1 VTALPV
7 RSLGDRRVSAI
18 GLGCMSMSWAYV
30 DRAGDTDDDSSIAVI
45 RRAVELGV
53 THVDTADVYGP
64 HHNEDL
70 VGRALQGDADTFV
83 ATKVGLV
90 PGPNGGYP
98 LGYAASPER
107 IRTEVEGS
115 LRRLR
120 RDVIDL
126 YYLHRVDPQV
136 PLEETWGAMADLV
149 TQGKVRMLGMSEASI
164 DELERAHR
172 LHPVTALQSELSLW
186 TRDAIATTLP
196 WCADH
201 GVAFVAFSP
210 LGRGFLTGTVT
221 EADFDPQDFRAKNPR
236 FAAEALE
243 RNREIVRRIE
253 AVAQR
258 YEATSAQVA
267 IAWTLAKG
275 EHVLSI
281 PGTRR
286 TRYLEENVGAARID
300 LLPEDVGELDA
311 LPEPVGSRY

>member
-1 VTALPV
+1 MTALPL
-7 RSLGDRRVSAI
+7 RPLGDRRVSAI

-30 DRAGDTDDDSSIAVI
+30 DRTGDTDDGSSIAVI
-45 RRAVELGV
+45 RRAVDLGV

-70 VGRALQGDADTFV
+70 VGRALEGDPDTLV

-107 IRTEVEGS
+107 IRAEVEGS

-126 YYLHRVDPQV
+126 YYLHRVDPKV
-136 PLEETWGAMADLV
+136 PLEESWGAMADLV
-149 TQGKVRMLGMSEASI
+149 AQGKVRMLGLSEANV

-172 LHPVTALQSELSLW
+172 LHPVAALQSELSLW

-196 WCADH
+196 WCAER

-221 EADFDPQDFRAKNPR
+221 EADFDPQDFRATNPR

-253 AVAQR
+253 AVGAR
-258 YEATSAQVA
+258 HGATPAQVA

-286 TRYLEENVGAARID
+286 VRYLEENIGAGHLTLSPDEVA
-300 LLPEDVGELDA
+300 ELDA

>member
-1 VTALPV
+1 MTSLPI
-7 RSLGDRRVSAI
+7 RSLGGRELTAI

-30 DRAGDTDDDSSIAVI
+30 DRSGDADDDASIGVI

-64 HHNEDL
+64 HHNEEL
-70 VGRALQGDADTFV
+70 VGRALEGDAETFV

-98 LGYAASPER
+98 LGYAARPER
-107 IRTEVEGS
+107 IRAEVEGS

-136 PLEETWGAMADLV
+136 PVEESWGAMAELV
-149 TQGKVRMLGMSEASI
+149 AQGKVRMLGMSEASL

-172 LHPVTALQSELSLW
+172 VHPVAALQSELSLW
-186 TRDAIATTLP
+186 TRDAIGTTLS
-196 WCADH
+196 WCADR

-221 EADFDPQDFRAKNPR
+221 AADFDPQDFRATNPR

-243 RNREIVRRIE
+243 RNREIVRRTA
-253 AVAQR
+253 AVAER
-258 YEATSAQVA
+258 YGATPAQIA

-286 TRYLEENVGAARID
+286 TRYLEENVGAARIT
-300 LLPEDVGELDA
+300 LAASDVAELDA
-311 LPEPVGSRY
+311 LPAPVGSRY

>member
-1 VTALPV
+1 VTSLPV
-7 RSLGDRRVSAI
+7 RSLGDREVSAI
-18 GLGCMSMSWAYV
+18 GLGCMSMSWAYI
-30 DRAGDTDDDSSIAVI
+30 DRSGETDDDSSIAVI

-64 HHNEDL
+64 FHNEEL
-70 VGRALQGDADTFV
+70 VGRALEGDADTVV
-83 ATKVGLV
+83 ATKVGLT

-98 LGYAASPER
+98 LAYAASPER

-126 YYLHRVDPQV
+126 YYLHRIDPAV

-149 TQGKVRMLGMSEASI
+149 TQGKVRMLGMSEASVE
-164 DELERAHR
+164 ELERAHR
-172 LHPVTALQSELSLW
+172 LHPVAALQSELSLW
-186 TRDAIATTLP
+186 TRDAIETTLP
-196 WCADH
+196 WCAER

-210 LGRGFLTGTVT
+210 LGRGFLTGTIT
-221 EADFDPQDFRAKNPR
+221 EADFDPQDFRATNSR
-236 FAAEALE
+236 FAAEALD
-243 RNREIVRRIE
+243 RNREIIRRIE
-253 AVAQR
+253 AVGQR
-258 YEATSAQVA
+258 YEATPAQIA

-286 TRYLEENVGAARID
+286 MRYLEENVAAARID
-300 LLPEDVGELDA
+300 LMPADVAELDA
-311 LPEPVGSRY
+311 LPAPVGTRY

>member
-1 VTALPV
+1 MSSLPV
-7 RSLGDRRVSAI
+7 RSLGDRQVSAI

-30 DRAGDTDDDSSIAVI
+30 DRTGETDDESSIAVI

-64 HHNEDL
+64 FHNEEI
-70 VGRALQGDADTFV
+70 VGRALEGDADTLI
-83 ATKVGLV
+83 ATKVGLT

-98 LGYAASPER
+98 LANAASPER

-126 YYLHRVDPQV
+126 YYLHRIDPAV

-172 LHPVTALQSELSLW
+172 LHPVAALQSELSLW
-186 TRDAIATTLP
+186 TRDSVETTLP

-243 RNREIVRRIE
+243 RNREIVRLTE

-258 YEATSAQVA
+258 YEATPAQVA

-275 EHVLSI
+275 ENVLSI

-286 TRYLEENVGAARID
+286 VRYLEENVGAAHID
-300 LLPEDVGELDA
+300 LRDEDVAELDA
-311 LPEPVGSRY
+311 LPAPVGTRY